1 MKTLCNEPSAT
12 IEVKRSKFISYARRC
27 SSLKEAKQLVRETW
41 TLHPDATHVVH
52 GAVVGKVGSLFSCS
66 DDKEPKNTAGR
77 PVLEVVKGSGITDI
91 CVLVVRYFGGTLLG
105 TGGLV
110 QAYGEAAKRVI
121 ALCVTEEMVEKTK
134 FRLMVAYPQY
144 DAVSTTLTACGCTV
158 DDTNFATNVTIS
170 GTVPVENIPH
180 LEEGVREATNAQAT
194 LSYTN
199 FLK

>member
-66 DDKEPKNTAGR
+66 DDKEPKHRRTSR
-77 PVLEVVKGSGITDI
+77 PEVVKGSGITDI

-134 FRLMVAYPQY
+134 FRLMVAYSQY